1 MSLDTSGITL
11 PESGS
16 YSLTRPSL
24 LTEERWTAVVS
35 GSSLK
40 DTWESGDASQIHSY
54 VIIGESGST
63 YGIPHVQQ
71 ALDQF
76 VAQCS
81 RSLYDL
87 SGSLLW
93 KDNTHRHPFI
103 DRKE

>member
-1 MSLDTSGITL
+1 MDFDTSGITL

-24 LTEERWTAVVS
+24 LTEARWTAVVS

-40 DTWESGDASQIHSY
+40 QTWESGDASQIHSY
-54 VIIGESGST
+54 VIIGQSGSS
-63 YGIPHVQQ
+63 YSSVHIQQ

-76 VAQCS
+76 VAQAS
-81 RSLYDL
+81 RSQYDL

-93 KDNTHRHPFI
+93 KDNTHKHPFI
-103 DRKE
+103 DR

>member
-24 LTEERWTAVVS
+24 LTEARWTAVVS

-40 DTWESGDASQIHSY
+40 DTWESGNASEIHNY
-54 VIIGESGST
+54 VLIGSSGST
-63 YGIPHVQQ
+63 YGNLHIQQ

>member
-1 MSLDTSGITL
+1 MSLDTSGISL

-16 YSLTRPSL
+16 YSLTKPSL
-24 LTEERWTAVVS
+24 LTDARWNAVVS

-40 DTWESGDASQIHSY
+40 QTWESGDASQIHSY
-54 VIIGESGST
+54 VIIGQSGSA
-63 YGIPHVQQ
+63 YGALHIQQ

-103 DRKE
+103 DRSE

>member
-1 MSLDTSGITL
+1 MSFDTSGITL

-24 LTEERWTAVVS
+24 LTEARWTAVVS

-40 DTWESGDASQIHSY
+40 QDWESGDASAIHGY
-54 VIIGESGST
+54 CIIGESGSS
-63 YGIPHVQQ
+63 YSANHIQQ
-71 ALDQF
+71 SLDNF
-76 VAQCS
+76 VSQAS